1 MYVTVCLLHP
11 MNLLFASAEF
21 FFHIFYDELLQWF
34 TSKVHNTSA
43 MELWVEA
50 ETNAMK
56 YIDQGAR
63 LVLLQEQDE
72 ICE

>member
-1 MYVTVCLLHP
+1 

-21 FFHIFYDELLQWF
+21 FFHIFYDQLLQWF
-34 TSKVHNTSA
+34 TRKVRNTSA

-56 YIDQGAR
+56 YINQGAR

-72 ICE
+72 LCE

>member
-1 MYVTVCLLHP
+1 
-11 MNLLFASAEF
+11 
-21 FFHIFYDELLQWF
+21 
-34 TSKVHNTSA
+34 

-56 YIDQGAR
+56 YIGQGAR

-72 ICE
+72 LCE